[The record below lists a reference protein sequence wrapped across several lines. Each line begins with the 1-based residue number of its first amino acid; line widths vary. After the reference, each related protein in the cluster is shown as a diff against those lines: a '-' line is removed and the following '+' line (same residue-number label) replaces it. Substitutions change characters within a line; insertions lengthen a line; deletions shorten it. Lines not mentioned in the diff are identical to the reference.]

1 MLFQRNEVVVQQI
14 DEQYCRVNNIEG
26 GMRRDCPGLTCP
38 SVALLRQTCGVSS
51 PMNLNH
57 LSKKMKQ
64 KTQQNTAAQHAEHT
78 AHCSTQHS
86 TRLDA
91 RLTIAPRQGPLATFT
106 TIFGNDKQS
115 KAKFNVLVFLSF
127 SRIYLFLLFLLLFE
141 APLFAA
147 AVIAWNFRTF

>member
-64 KTQQNTAAQHAEHT
+64 KTHRTQHSSTAQHAEHT

-106 TIFGNDKQS
+106 TIFGNDKQG
-115 KAKFNVLVFLSF
+115 KAKFNVLLVFLSF
-127 SRIYLFLLFLLLFE
+127 SRIYLFLLFLQDCTKWQHH
-141 APLFAA
+141 
-147 AVIAWNFRTF
+147 I